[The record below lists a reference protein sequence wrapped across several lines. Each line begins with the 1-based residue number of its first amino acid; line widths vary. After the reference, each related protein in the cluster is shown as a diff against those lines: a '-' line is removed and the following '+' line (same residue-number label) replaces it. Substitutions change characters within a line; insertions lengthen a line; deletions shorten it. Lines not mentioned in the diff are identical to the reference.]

1 MAYRSNYGRRLGVTA
16 GVLIVFRIGADA
28 LNLKTINLSWRSN
41 FYAMPLPKFIRSG
54 LIVSLLCTILPFT
67 ATAQAVD
74 LNALTYTTERGL
86 AFTAAPT
93 GLKINGE
100 GVEVDVGGNQYS
112 VMIEPGL
119 QLVQANDQ
127 TALYHLS
134 DAAGDGPNRLRR
146 IPLWLSILPPLVAIG
161 LALIFKEVI
170 IALFVGIWMGAFI
183 AGGLRLEGMLGIVKS
198 LLQTVEKYVINA
210 LDDGG
215 HLSIIVFSLL
225 IGGMV
230 AIISRNGGMA
240 GVVNR
245 LTKYATTPK
254 SAQFITWLLGVGIFF
269 DDYANT
275 LIVGNTMRSVTD
287 RFRISREKLAYIVD
301 STAAPVASI
310 AFITTWIG
318 AELGYIGD
326 GIKNVA
332 GLEGLTPYAI
342 FLDSLKY
349 SFYPVLTLGFIL
361 FIVLTNR
368 DFSTMLKA
376 EQRARGTGQVKDN
389 SAALEAVE
397 ETEDLSPV
405 SGAPLRA
412 RNAIIPVL
420 TVVMMTIIGLLD
432 TGLGSVYGDLVAP
445 PASDGWGSTWAAMN
459 GSFFG
464 KLGTVIGAADSYVAL
479 LWASISGVVVAIVLT
494 LAQRIMSVEQT
505 MSSLTTGFKA
515 MFGAVMILTLAWAL
529 ALTTEDLHTATFLV
543 ELLGQSLNPYFLPPI
558 IFVLA
563 ALVSF
568 STGSSWSTMAI
579 LYPIAIPLT
588 WAVATG
594 AGWETVAAQGLL
606 YNVIATVLA
615 ASVLGDHC
623 SPISDTT
630 ILSSLASDCN
640 HIDHVRTQLPYAL
653 TVGAVSITAGFLATV
668 LGGGWLICGLLMIT
682 GLAVLYGVVRWRGV
696 VVD

>member
-1 MAYRSNYGRRLGVTA
+1 MPHPKFTFPLLFIGLLLAFSPLRGQTESAGWLYQLEFTA
-16 GVLIVFRIGADA
+16 G
-28 LNLKTINLSWRSN
+28 
-41 FYAMPLPKFIRSG
+41 
-54 LIVSLLCTILPFT
+54 
-67 ATAQAVD
+67 
-74 LNALTYTTERGL
+74 EGL
-86 AFTAAPT
+86 AFPASATDV
-93 GLKINGE
+93 KINGE
-100 GVEVDVGGNQYS
+100 TVTFTQADGKQVLAIDPGLHLIKAGGN
-112 VMIEPGL
+112 
-119 QLVQANDQ
+119 

-134 DAAGDGPNRLRR
+134 DGTGNSPNRLRR

-161 LALIFKEVI
+161 LALIFKEVLI
-170 IALFVGIWMGAFI
+170 SLFAGIWVGAFI
-183 AGGLRLEGMLGIVKS
+183 AGGLRFEGFLGIVKA
-198 LLQTVEKYVINA
+198 LLETVETYLIKA
-210 LDDGG
+210 LNDGG
-215 HLSIIVFSLL
+215 HLSVIVFSLM

-240 GVVNR
+240 GVVER
-245 LTKYATTPK
+245 MTKYARTPK
-254 SAQFITWLLGVGIFF
+254 SAQFITWLLGVAIFF

-318 AELGYIGD
+318 AEIGYIGD
-326 GIKNVA
+326 GIENVP
-332 GLEGLTPYAI
+332 GLEDMTPYAV

-361 FIVLTNR
+361 FIIMTKR
-368 DFSTMLKA
+368 DFGPMLKA
-376 EQRARGTGQVKDN
+376 ERRARETGVLKATNTETDEV
-389 SAALEAVE
+389 A
-397 ETEDLSPV
+397 ETEDLEPV
-405 SGAPLRA
+405 KGAPLRA
-412 RNAIIPVL
+412 RNAVIPVL
-420 TVVMMTIIGLLD
+420 TVIIMTIVGLLD
-432 TGLGSVYGDLVAP
+432 TGHGSVYSDLTPA
-445 PASDGWGSTWAAMN
+445 PASDGWGATWGAME

-464 KLGTVIGAADSYVAL
+464 KLGQVVGASDSYVAL
-479 LWASISGVVVAIVLT
+479 LWASISGVVMAIILT
-494 LAQRIMSVEQT
+494 ISQRIMNIEQT
-505 MSSLTTGFKA
+505 MGSLTSGFKA
-515 MFGAVMILTLAWAL
+515 MFGAIMILTLAWAL

-543 ELLGQSLNPYFLPPI
+543 DLLGDSLNPYFIPPI

-588 WAVATG
+588 WAVADG
-594 AGWETVAAQGLL
+594 AGWDYDAAHGLL
-606 YNVIATVLA
+606 YNVISIVLA

-653 TVGAVSITAGFLATV
+653 TVGAVSITAGFLATL
-668 LGGGWLICGLLMIT
+668 LGGGWLLCGLLM
-682 GLAVLYGVVRWRGV
+682 LAGFGILYGVVRWRGQV
-696 VVD
+696 VGAEG